1 MTPRSTSIPPSAP
14 IAGPSCGPS
23 SVSVHSPVSKPL
35 AEGVPDNTLEAVQST
50 SSGTKPEMDA
60 APASRASFP
69 ASAITRAS
77 LAVGASSTVVAV
89 VIGVGA
95 WEEMQLLLGDPI
107 VALMLVLLVT
117 VLIMP
122 LAFKRDV

>member
-1 MTPRSTSIPPSAP
+1 MTPLPNIEPHGQRPSPSTGATPAI
-14 IAGPSCGPS
+14 
-23 SVSVHSPVSKPL
+23 
-35 AEGVPDNTLEAVQST
+35 
-50 SSGTKPEMDA
+50 DA

-69 ASAITRAS
+69 ASVITRAS
-77 LAVGASSTVVAV
+77 IAVGAVSTVAAVA
-89 VIGVGA
+89 IGAGA

-122 LAFKRDV
+122 LVFKRDV